1 MQLIVDMGLMWR
13 EARHHAKEATIPNKG
28 YFIDDS
34 ACHLLCLFMKN
45 NTVCIFF
52 LPHVK
57 DK

>member
-1 MQLIVDMGLMWR
+1 MGLMWR